1 MRKPCIA
8 ALGLVSL
15 VSLAHAENYGIKDIG
30 AKCTRPF
37 EVDMR
42 LNGGSLYGLQ
52 WRGRVQVQVG

>member
-1 MRKPCIA
+1 MRKPLIA

-15 VSLAHAENYGIKDIG
+15 VSLAHAANYGIKDIG
-30 AKCTRPF
+30 AKISF

-42 LNGGSLYGLQ
+42 LEWRSLYGLQ